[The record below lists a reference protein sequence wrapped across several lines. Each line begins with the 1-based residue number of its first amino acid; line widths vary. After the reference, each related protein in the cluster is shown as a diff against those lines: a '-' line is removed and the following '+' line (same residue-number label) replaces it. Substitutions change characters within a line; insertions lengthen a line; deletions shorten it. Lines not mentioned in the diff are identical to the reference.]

1 MSIYIINQ
9 ETQEQITFNSNNE
22 SVQLEVKVNLL
33 SNKDEYRYIGDF
45 LFYFKNNND
54 GGNTLYIPSHH
65 FNTIKNL

>member
-1 MSIYIINQ
+1 MSIHIINQ

-22 SVQLEVKVNLL
+22 SIQLEIKVNLL

-45 LFYFKNNND
+45 LYFFKNND
-54 GGNTLYIPSHH
+54 GGNTLSIPSHH